1 MSVQGADESSWKSSC
16 CLCVSFAVS
25 FCVAVV
31 LCQPVGLCNRVDFGL
46 TAFCNF
52 FPAECDICVWFD
64 RPLVDWVSCQ
74 PGSWH
79 GWRQLLTVCANGVN
93 SAEIDDDPWPQPP
106 RPGRYWMT
114 HAVPDAPPTSL
125 SAAWC
130 FHGSSFAS
138 RVNAWPALERRWIPI
153 SCKTAVWYGIVQNR

>member
-31 LCQPVGLCNRVDFGL
+31 LCQPVGLYNRVDFGL

-79 GWRQLLTVCANGVN
+79 VDGSCLPCVLTEWTLRKSMMIHGHSHRGRAVIEWLMLC
-93 SAEIDDDPWPQPP
+93 PTP
-106 RPGRYWMT
+106 RPPLCLQRDAFMAAASPAELTLGR
-114 HAVPDAPPTSL
+114 L
-125 SAAWC
+125 
-130 FHGSSFAS
+130 
-138 RVNAWPALERRWIPI
+138 
-153 SCKTAVWYGIVQNR
+153 